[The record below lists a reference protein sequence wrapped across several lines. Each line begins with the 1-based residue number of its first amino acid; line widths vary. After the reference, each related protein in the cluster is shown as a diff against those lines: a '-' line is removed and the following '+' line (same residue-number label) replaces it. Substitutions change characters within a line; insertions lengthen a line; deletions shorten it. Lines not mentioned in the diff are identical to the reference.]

1 MVDLSIIIVSWNARE
16 FLVACLKSIAETC
29 QGLSVEV
36 LVVDNGS
43 TDGSVEAA
51 RSLGLGTEIIEC
63 GQNLGFAKA
72 NNIGIERS
80 RGRYCCL
87 INSDVVVLPRCLKH
101 LLAFMDSQPQV
112 GIAGPLVL
120 NPDGSRQPSCRTV
133 PTFLRLLARALY
145 LRKELTDEAFTRD
158 AVSDV
163 EVLSGCFWIVRRD
176 AIEQVGMLDERFFI
190 YAEDVD
196 WCWRFRDAG
205 WRVTFCPE
213 ARAIHFGGQSAA
225 ADPMRFQLE
234 LRKASVQLWRKH
246 YGPAMARLCVVVMFC
261 HEALRVLG
269 FALQSLLLLNHV
281 KMTRRKVAKHY
292 RNMVW
297 LLRA

>member
-16 FLVACLKSIAETC
+16 FLVACLKSITETC
-29 QGLSVEV
+29 ESLSHEV

-51 RSLGLGTEIIEC
+51 RSLGLGTAIIEC

-72 NNIGIERS
+72 NNLGIERS

-87 INSDVVVLPRCLKH
+87 INSDVVVLPRCLQH

-158 AVSDV
+158 EISEV
-163 EVLSGCFWIVRRD
+163 EVLSGCFWIVRRA
-176 AIEQVGMLDERFFI
+176 AIEQVGTLDERFFI

-196 WCWRFRDAG
+196 WCWRFRQAG

-213 ARAIHFGGQSAA
+213 GRAVHFGGQSSA
-225 ADPMRFQLE
+225 ADPLRFQLE

-246 YGPAMARLCVVVMFC
+246 YGFARAQLYILVMLL
-261 HEALRVLG
+261 HDGLRLMGYSLKRLLASGEKEVIRQRV
-269 FALQSLLLLNHV
+269 ARHYQSI
-281 KMTRRKVAKHY
+281 R
-292 RNMVW
+292 W
-297 LLRA
+297 LLSA